1 MRINSQLTVRFTQE
15 EAYAI
20 LGEFEDLN
28 IGCEDEPG
36 SSNDEKCPL
45 LAELNELLQ
54 GEL

>member
-28 IGCEDEPG
+28 IGCEEEAG
-36 SSNDEKCPL
+36 SNDEKCPL